1 MSCLLFHGNV
11 GTGKT
16 FLATGMV
23 LEGLQYRTQAVNW
36 DLTTPK
42 KAKEA
47 GLEVVP
53 IIDLRGVGYKT
64 GLLPKDG
71 GPYLI
76 RYDDLDEVYGLE
88 DADIWHDEAQ
98 NTTGARDWES
108 MPKKIRRWLSE
119 HRHYG
124 LNLIFLT
131 QHYKFVD
138 VYFRRLADHVFE
150 VWRILHLS
158 FLSPCPDADSET
170 GEAGRSAF
178 LGLRSVRRP
187 WKDLEQWW
195 PIPAFWALW
204 RRSAE
209 IPDAYNTRAKKEWKD
224 EKPKKNSPDRSAPPA
239 AVAPREQD
247 PLPFR

>member
-23 LEGLQYRTQAVNW
+23 LEGLPYRTQAVNW
-36 DLTTPK
+36 DM
-42 KAKEA
+42 A
-47 GLEVVP
+47 VP
-53 IIDLRGVGYKT
+53 DVPLIDLRGVGYKKE
-64 GLLPKDG
+64 LVDPER
-71 GPYLI
+71 PCLI

-150 VWRILHLS
+150 VWRLLHLS

-195 PIPAFWALW
+195 PIPTFLALW
-204 RRSAE
+204 KRSAE
-209 IPDAYNTRAKKEWKD
+209 IPATYNTRAKKEWKD
-224 EKPKKNSPDRSAPPA
+224 GKPKKISPDRSAPATPA
-239 AVAPREQD
+239 APREQD